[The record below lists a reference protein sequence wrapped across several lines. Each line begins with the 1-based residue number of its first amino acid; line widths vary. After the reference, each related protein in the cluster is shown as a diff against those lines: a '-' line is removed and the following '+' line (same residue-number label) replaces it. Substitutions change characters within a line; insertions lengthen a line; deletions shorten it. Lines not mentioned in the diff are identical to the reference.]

1 MKRVMVLIIMGM
13 LMAGSLQ
20 AQDKW
25 TTKDTWYEAAYIAL
39 TVCDWR
45 QAHDIISRSNEGHSE
60 ANPILGPHPSHG
72 EINILI
78 PLTIIAHAFF
88 AYKLDQPYRRAW
100 QIGWSGVEIW
110 AVNHNYHAGLNIRF

>member
-1 MKRVMVLIIMGM
+1 MVLITMGM
-13 LMAGSLQ
+13 LMASSLQ

-25 TTKDTWYEAAYIAL
+25 TVSDTCFEIAYVAL
-39 TVCDWR
+39 TVCNWK
-45 QAHDIISRSNEGHSE
+45 QTHDIISKFDEGHSE
-60 ANPILGPHPSHG
+60 ANPIPGPYPSHG

-100 QIGWSGVEIW
+100 QIGWSSVEIW
-110 AVNHNYHAGLNIRF
+110 AVDHNYHAGLNIKF